1 MNGSSSKDVLM
12 RVVAQSLSPETT
24 TLDKVCGYPLPN
36 SSLFFYQV
44 ASVYALKYES
54 DKNVAV

>member
-1 MNGSSSKDVLM
+1 M

-36 SSLFFYQV
+36 SFLLFYQV
-44 ASVYALKYES
+44 ASVYMLKYDL
-54 DKNVAV
+54 DKDVAV

>member
-1 MNGSSSKDVLM
+1 M

-44 ASVYALKYES
+44 ASVYTLKYES
-54 DKNVAV
+54 EKDVAV

>member
-1 MNGSSSKDVLM
+1 M

-24 TLDKVCGYPLPN
+24 TLDKVCGHPLPN

-44 ASVYALKYES
+44 ASEYTLKYAS
-54 DKNVAV
+54 DKDVAV